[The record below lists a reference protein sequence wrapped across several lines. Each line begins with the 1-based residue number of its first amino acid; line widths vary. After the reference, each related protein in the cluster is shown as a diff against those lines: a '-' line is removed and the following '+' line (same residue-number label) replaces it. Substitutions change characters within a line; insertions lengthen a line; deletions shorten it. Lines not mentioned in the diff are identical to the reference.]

1 MVDGVKVY
9 ANVHDMWSAAMTT
22 YAYSLK
28 TKLLITVTLL
38 EPLEGE
44 SNKKRTGGGGGSS
57 YISGLKKRFWYLFG
71 CSAFK
76 VPQLE
81 LLQYLLGY

>member
-44 SNKKRTGGGGGSS
+44 SNKKRTGGGAHHTFQ
-57 YISGLKKRFWYLFG
+57 GLKSGFG
-71 CSAFK
+71 ISLGVQPSKAHSWSFCSTF
-76 VPQLE
+76 
-81 LLQYLLGY
+81 